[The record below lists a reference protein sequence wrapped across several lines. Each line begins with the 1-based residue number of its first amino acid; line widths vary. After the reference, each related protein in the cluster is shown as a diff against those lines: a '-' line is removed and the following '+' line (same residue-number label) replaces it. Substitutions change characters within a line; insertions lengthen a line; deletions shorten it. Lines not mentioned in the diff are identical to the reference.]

1 MARRQGPKKPDH
13 ERRSAQ
19 VTFWVT
25 LAERDRISANAE
37 RAGVTMSAY
46 IRSLALGKPLRQK
59 PSVLADELIRQL
71 SRIGNNLNQLL
82 RHAQAGKLGGA
93 KHIKHVSARV
103 SHALT
108 HWTSGKAAGGVAQEA
123 TMLLA
128 HEGAKL
134 NGLALQDN
142 KGEPISEAQLLS
154 ILHAL
159 TDKLRPFCG

>member
-1 MARRQGPKKPDH
+1 MARPKGSKKPKH
-13 ERRSAQ
+13 KNRSSQ

-25 LAERDRISANAE
+25 LSERDRISANAE
-37 RAGVTMSAY
+37 RAGVSMSAY

-82 RHAQAGKLGGA
+82 RHAQAGKFDGA
-93 KHIKHVSARV
+93 KHIEHVSARV

-108 HWTSGKAAGGVAQEA
+108 YWTSGEVTGRIAQEA

-134 NGLALQDN
+134 NGLALQAN
-142 KGEPISEAQLLS
+142 KGEPMSEAQLLP
-154 ILHAL
+154 ILNDL